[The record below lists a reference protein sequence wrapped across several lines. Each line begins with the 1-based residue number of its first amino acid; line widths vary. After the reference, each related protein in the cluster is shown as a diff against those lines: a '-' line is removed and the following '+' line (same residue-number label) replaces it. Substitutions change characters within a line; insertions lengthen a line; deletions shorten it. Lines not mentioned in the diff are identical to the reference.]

1 MSILPRLEHRQTKIL
16 WAEWYIG
23 RGWPVFVLGH
33 RKTPIK
39 NCERCDTQREGH
51 VPHDMETCPCL
62 TCHGF
67 YAATLDIERVRA
79 MLAVRPDGM
88 LALRTGGVSRLLVI
102 DAEATADERAG
113 DGLTGLDVLDAWE
126 QWTGL
131 ESGLPVTLR
140 QRTGSGGLHLVYRLP
155 AGVEV
160 HSQNRVLP
168 QVDVKANGGYVAVP
182 DGVSDRYWL
191 VDDIPLTFGG
201 GDQLVADAPAD
212 LMDWLS
218 TRLDRG
224 WRGGRGGTSGR
235 GGGTGVLSR
244 EEYERALR
252 DGAWSGVREPF
263 LATLSFELH
272 RRGLPPHEV
281 ERTLR
286 EHWERCEQ
294 PPSNELPWSA
304 VEYKIRRDR
313 VTVRPQERINAAY
326 RDWIESRTR
335 VRDESGCGVGDGGGN
350 GGGYVKVGRVTMP
363 RRSR

>member
-1 MSILPRLEHRQTKIL
+1 MSILPQPEHRQTKIL

-23 RGWPVFVLGH
+23 RRWPVFVLGH

-51 VPHDMETCPCL
+51 VPHDMESCPCL

-67 YAATLDIERVRA
+67 YAATLDIQRVKA
-79 MLAVRPDGM
+79 MLNTRPDGM
-88 LALRTGGVSRLLVI
+88 LAVRTGGVGRLLVI

-131 ESGLPVTLR
+131 ESLSATLR

-155 AGVEV
+155 MDVEI

-191 VDDIPLTFGG
+191 DDH
-201 GDQLVADAPAD
+201 QLVADAPAD
-212 LMDWLS
+212 LLDWLS

-224 WRGGRGGTSGR
+224 WRGGRGSGR
-235 GGGTGVLSR
+235 GGGGGTGVLSR
-244 EEYERALR
+244 DEYERALR
-252 DGAWSGVREPF
+252 DGAWAGVREPF

-272 RRGLPPHEV
+272 RKGLPPHVV
-281 ERTLR
+281 EQTLR

-294 PPSNELPWSA
+294 PMGNELPWSA
-304 VEYKIRRDR
+304 VEYKIRRDS
-313 VTVRPQERINAAY
+313 VTVRPQERLNSAY

-335 VRDESGCGVGDGGGN
+335 VRDEGEDVGDES
-350 GGGYVKVGRVTMP
+350 GYVKVGRVTMV
-363 RRSR
+363 RRTR